1 MGHSENIYKPKILVS
16 SQNHALQVGISKPWV
31 FKSHSVEE
39 RLTWRP
45 LISQRFFNAF
55 AHLAECIIMFVVRH
69 VTQDLKFDRPIVHNR
84 YDFDSLGF
92 WIFDI
97 RYLRDYWELWT
108 PVTHALVLLGPKS
121 ENILQRGTQHT
132 PRTNYDLDL
141 RSANFRE
148 PNIIVYVPNKI
159 IRAPSVLLHQSIL
172 AKTRFPTPPSNTLSC
187 FGVWAVI
194 F

>member
-1 MGHSENIYKPKILVS
+1 MPASQLTLWVCVATSKNMFVESMGHSENIYKPKILVS

-108 PVTHALVLLGPKS
+108 PVTHALVLHAEMFISGSEEWKYTSERDSTYPK
-121 ENILQRGTQHT
+121 NK
-132 PRTNYDLDL
+132 L
-141 RSANFRE
+141 RFGS
-148 PNIIVYVPNKI
+148 P
-159 IRAPSVLLHQSIL
+159 IR
-172 AKTRFPTPPSNTLSC
+172 KLSWTKHNSLC
-187 FGVWAVI
+187 PK
-194 F
+194 